1 MKSTAE
7 RLSESY
13 CMPKTK
19 EEWEA
24 ISIYF
29 LDEIEYYGG
38 VSEWKQ
44 DFERCGSVF
53 FFYSDNYGGILYS
66 SSGNDR
72 TEIPVSHFIDLL
84 NDAIDAPWR
93 LLDDGFEKEDDCDG
107 FTLERKG
114 CKILVGIFLD
124 GSVVVNLGVEYS
136 VVNTTVSNYT
146 DLLTLIRLIG

>member
-1 MKSTAE
+1 MKSTAK

-13 CMPKTK
+13 CRPKTK

-44 DFERCGSVF
+44 DFERCGYVF

-72 TEIPVSHFIDLL
+72 TEIPVSNFIDLM
-84 NDAIDAPWR
+84 NDSIVSWR
-93 LLDDGFEKEDDCDG
+93 LEEDGFDFYVAHYVINELG
-107 FTLERKG
+107 
-114 CKILVGIFLD
+114 ILVYPNDVFPVYTTCMDEPWKGIK
-124 GSVVVNLGVEYS
+124 
-136 VVNTTVSNYT
+136 TYT
-146 DLLTLIRLIG
+146 DLLTLIRLRG